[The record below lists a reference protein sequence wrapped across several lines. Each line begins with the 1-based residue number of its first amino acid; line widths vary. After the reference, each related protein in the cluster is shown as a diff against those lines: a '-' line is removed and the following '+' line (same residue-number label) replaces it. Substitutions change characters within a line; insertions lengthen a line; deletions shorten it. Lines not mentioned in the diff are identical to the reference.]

1 MMLVLRRWLCWER
14 NLRSVVALGCLA
26 VAAPA
31 WAGQEV
37 LAGNIAH
44 ELQEQ
49 RVLAELPAAMA
60 HGAMKGRVSA
70 KPADAGKVWY
80 VLRGLTTNRSA
91 KEEIFGFGTLWV
103 MAGDEKILPASASAF
118 QPPDLTVLRSVRLAP
133 GAAQA
138 WVAFFKVPEGATG
151 VALQVT
157 NLDQRPR
164 TRIVKSLPLPDA
176 RPGARLASTP
186 PASAP
191 TSAPTPARPVAV
203 AAAAPAAAR
212 PAPGGMTPLT
222 IPLKSGSMSVMAP
235 RGATA
240 ARTADGAMA
249 VTAPGFQVLLHP
261 GIGMLSRK
269 KDDVRADKTQAFGA
283 VVVDEPPLGMI
294 YRAQAG
300 SATYHHVYYIVKI
313 PRSGLVC
320 SDGRDTAYTEAQ
332 ARAIYAACQ
341 SVTLTP

>member
-1 MMLVLRRWLCWER
+1 MTFVVQRWWLRKS
-14 NLRSVVALGCLA
+14 LRSVVALGCLA
-26 VAAPA
+26 VAVPA
-31 WAGQEV
+31 SAGQEV
-37 LAGNIAH
+37 LAGSIAH

-49 RVLAELPAAMA
+49 RVLAELPASMA
-60 HGAMKGRVSA
+60 QGAMKGRVSA
-70 KPADAGKVWY
+70 KAAAAGKVWY
-80 VLRGLTTNRSA
+80 VLRGITTNRSA

-103 MAGDEKILPASASAF
+103 MAGDEKISPASASAF
-118 QPPDLTVLRSVRLAP
+118 QPPDLSVLRSIRLAP
-133 GAAQA
+133 GAAKA
-138 WVAFFKVPEGATG
+138 WVAFFQVPEGATG

-164 TRIVKSLPLPDA
+164 TRIVKSLPLADA
-176 RPGARLASTP
+176 RPGARAVSAA
-186 PASAP
+186 PAPAP
-191 TSAPTPARPVAV
+191 TSTPTPARPVAV

-235 RGATA
+235 PGATS

-269 KDDVRADKTQAFGA
+269 KDDVRADQAQTFRA

-320 SDGRDTAYTEAQ
+320 SDGRDTPYSEAQ